1 MALWRTNHFKS
12 LGAPEDVR
20 KIWRQSNYAKWGKMG
35 KGAKVFSRHL
45 VMGSIPD
52 YRDKCFVLLYTP
64 ERRSR
69 RRISLTKMPCCS
81 EQHGGWVVKKG
92 VWSRVWTRIIKKLTK
107 NYWVSAQVRWAQ
119 SRMSIWRGSILLY
132 RKWVLD
138 KFTMIM
144 FTYKSTKTS
153 SHSVVLVSIQMYETT
168 FESSL

>member
-1 MALWRTNHFKS
+1 M
-12 LGAPEDVR
+12 R
-20 KIWRQSNYAKWGKMG
+20 KIWRQSNYAKWGKTE

-107 NYWVSAQVRWAQ
+107 KLLGLRPGSLGSVPNEHLTRINFTLQEVSFGQVHYDNVHLQ
-119 SRMSIWRGSILLY
+119 VHQNFFPLSRSGFHPNVWNNF
-132 RKWVLD
+132 W
-138 KFTMIM
+138 KFTIKWA
-144 FTYKSTKTS
+144 FCALRLSCR
-153 SHSVVLVSIQMYETT
+153 
-168 FESSL
+168 